1 MKKVLLVDDNVLFL
15 KMLAQAFK
23 KAGFITMQ
31 CESATEAIAL
41 LDKEVVH
48 IILSDYEMPGM
59 NGMEFRSYIL
69 NRPALKDIP
78 FVFLTSNSNQ
88 DLMSQ
93 GLDLLAVDY
102 VIKDTPFN
110 VIVSK
115 VTNLLE
121 TVKKQRELSELE
133 IRKAALALNIKTI
146 PANVPQLDEFKI
158 DFWHRPYNEIPG
170 GDFIDFI
177 KMGDRYT
184 FVILGD
190 VMGKKWTAWFFTFT
204 FLSYIRAAIRFGI
217 WSEDYSTASILQK
230 INQIVCEDEALK
242 DILCSLSIIRID
254 SENSLVT
261 YAGAGD
267 LPLLSYNDESGKIT
281 SVQSS
286 GLLLGLMPDT
296 AYDEQTLNLAPNGQ
310 LFIFTDGMIDF
321 NDDTSKKSDYHLFSS
336 RMQTFMQQKTDFSEL
351 KKYFMQQIPQQV
363 DDCSI
368 INIKRTP
375 HYD

>member
-1 MKKVLLVDDNVLFL
+1 MKKVLLVDDNILFL

-115 VTNLLE
+115 VANLLE

-204 FLSYIRAAIRFGI
+204 FLSYIRAQSALVFG
-217 WSEDYSTASILQK
+217 A
-230 INQIVCEDEALK
+230 
-242 DILCSLSIIRID
+242 
-254 SENSLVT
+254 
-261 YAGAGD
+261 
-267 LPLLSYNDESGKIT
+267 
-281 SVQSS
+281 
-286 GLLLGLMPDT
+286 
-296 AYDEQTLNLAPNGQ
+296 
-310 LFIFTDGMIDF
+310 
-321 NDDTSKKSDYHLFSS
+321 
-336 RMQTFMQQKTDFSEL
+336 KT
-351 KKYFMQQIPQQV
+351 IPQQV
-363 DDCSI
+363 FYR
-368 INIKRTP
+368 K
-375 HYD
+375 

>member
-23 KAGFITMQ
+23 KAGFTTMQ
-31 CESATEAIAL
+31 CESANDAIAL
-41 LDKEVVH
+41 LDKELVH

-78 FVFLTSNSNQ
+78 CVFLTANSNQ
-88 DLMSQ
+88 DLMAR

-146 PANVPQLDEFKI
+146 PSNVPQLDNFKI

-177 KMGDRYT
+177 KIGDRYT

-190 VMGKKWTAWFFTFT
+190 VMGKKWMAWFFTFT

-230 INQIVCEDEALK
+230 INRIVCEDEALK

-254 SENSLVT
+254 NKNSLVT

-267 LPLLSYNDESGKIT
+267 LPLLSYNDESGAIT
-281 SVQSS
+281 SVQSP

-296 AYDEQTLNLAPNGQ
+296 GYEEQTLNLGHNDQ

-321 NDDTSKKSDYHLFSS
+321 NDDKSKKSDYRLFSS
-336 RMQTFMQQKTDFSEL
+336 RMQSFLQQKTNFSEL
-351 KKYFMQQIPQQV
+351 KNYFMQQIPQQV